1 LDTII
6 KNGTIVTATEE
17 YVADIGIKDG
27 KIVVIG
33 ADLGSEGEIVDAKG
47 KYVMPGM
54 IDAHVHFQ
62 LPFGGTVSADSF
74 ETGTRAAAAGGVT
87 SVIDFAGLAI
97 KKGTKLSEAIK
108 ARRAE
113 ADGNV
118 HVDYSLHGAITD
130 WISQGKEL
138 PRIIKDGISS
148 FKMFMVYRSEGW
160 LSTDPM
166 LHEALTQTKMNGGMI
181 QIHAESVDLL
191 EKLISEHRSEE
202 EMKERGAWLHVE
214 TRPNVVEA
222 EAIQRAITWAET
234 TGGHLYI
241 VHMSTGEGADLV
253 KAAQARGV
261 KVIAETCPQY
271 LLLND
276 EVFKG
281 ENGHYYATAPQI
293 KKVKDGVRLWQ
304 GLKEG
309 HVQVVGTDTCT
320 FDTKQKAMWNGD
332 YTKIPLGLP
341 GTELMLPLLYND
353 GVRTGKITLNR
364 MVEVASTNPAKV
376 FGMYPQKGSLTIGAD
391 ADIVLFDPDK
401 KVTIDYKNL
410 ETNCDWSPYQG
421 KEITGYP
428 YMTFVRGVL
437 VGQEGICV
445 GPKGHGHFIKR
456 GPSGDFLNTATH
468 KELTITT

>member
-1 LDTII
+1 MDTII
-6 KNGTIVTATEE
+6 KGGTIVTANDQF
-17 YVADIGIKDG
+17 VADLGIKDG
-27 KIVVIG
+27 KIVTIG
-33 ADLGSEGEIVDAKG
+33 TDLGSASEIIDASG
-47 KYVMPGM
+47 KFVMPGM

-62 LPFGGTVSADSF
+62 FPFGGTVSSDSF
-74 ETGTRAAAAGGVT
+74 ETGTRSAAAGGVT
-87 SVIDFAGLAI
+87 TVVDFAIQKSGENLKEVIA
-97 KKGTKLSEAIK
+97 
-108 ARRAE
+108 ARKAE

-118 HVDYSLHGAITD
+118 YVDYSLHGGIGNWNEMTRKQ
-130 WISQGKEL
+130 IKS
-138 PRIIKDGISS
+138 IIEEGISS
-148 FKMFMVYRSEGW
+148 FKMFMIYREEGM

-166 LHEALTQTKMNGGMI
+166 LHEALLETKKYGGMI

-191 EKLISEHRSEE
+191 EKLILEHQDEN
-202 EMKERGAWLHVE
+202 EMKKEGAWLHVV

-222 EAIQRAITWAET
+222 EAIQRALTWAEH

-293 KKVKDGVRLWQ
+293 KKAKDGARLWQ

-320 FDTKQKAMWNGD
+320 FDTKQKAMWNGN

-353 GVRTGKITLNR
+353 GVRTGKISLNR
-364 MVEVASTNPAKV
+364 LIEVASTNPAKV
-376 FGMYPQKGSLTIGAD
+376 FGMYPQKGSLTIGTD
-391 ADIVLFDPDK
+391 ADIVIFDPDK

-410 ETNCDWSPYQG
+410 ETNCDWSPYQDKHIVGYPHITLVRGTIVG
-421 KEITGYP
+421 KEGK
-428 YMTFVRGVL
+428 
-437 VGQEGICV
+437 CV
-445 GPKGHGHFIKR
+445 GSKSYGHFIKR
-456 GPSGDFLNTATH
+456 GPSRDFLNTNLH
-468 KELTITT
+468 KELTVTQ